1 MEFRVLG
8 TLEVVDGAR
17 PVPINGAKQRAL
29 LTILLLHANQ
39 TVSSSRLLEELW
51 GDEQPESGLTALQVR
66 VSQLRK
72 ALGKGGESIVTKAAG
87 YALELGANEIDLHRF
102 EELVAD
108 ADRALQREAPDQAWA
123 QLQRALAL
131 WHGPPLADFAY
142 ESFASAAIARLE
154 ELRLAAQELR
164 IDTGL
169 RLGRHA
175 ELVAELEALIA
186 EHPLREGLRRQHM
199 LALYRSGRQ
208 AEALEAYH
216 AARRA
221 LVDEL
226 GIAPSPMLQELEGAI
241 LRQDRSL
248 DLPPTR
254 TRQRSILAGA
264 VGDQPLAQLLAAAAP
279 LARDPT
285 RELIVARLIVR
296 REQLGAAGMA
306 VAAECDRLAVDGG
319 GARPAG
325 FTSRSPGADLAR
337 LATEQDADLVLV
349 AFGGGALDD
358 PELVEL
364 LQSVPCDVAVVVG
377 RPVAEPGPVLVPFAG
392 GEHDWSAVELG
403 AWLAS
408 SWR

>member
-39 TVSSSRLLEELW
+39 TVSSGRLLEELW

-72 ALGKGGESIVTKAAG
+72 ALGKGGESIVTKPAG
-87 YALELGANEIDLHRF
+87 YALELGANELDLHRF

-108 ADRALQREAPDQAWA
+108 ADRALQRDAPDQAWA

-154 ELRLAAQELR
+154 ELRLVAQELR
-164 IDTGL
+164 IDAGL

-208 AEALEAYH
+208 AEALGAYH

-221 LVDEL
+221 LVD
-226 GIAPSPMLQELEGAI
+226 
-241 LRQDRSL
+241 
-248 DLPPTR
+248 
-254 TRQRSILAGA
+254 
-264 VGDQPLAQLLAAAAP
+264 
-279 LARDPT
+279 
-285 RELIVARLIVR
+285 
-296 REQLGAAGMA
+296 
-306 VAAECDRLAVDGG
+306 
-319 GARPAG
+319 
-325 FTSRSPGADLAR
+325 
-337 LATEQDADLVLV
+337 
-349 AFGGGALDD
+349 
-358 PELVEL
+358 
-364 LQSVPCDVAVVVG
+364 
-377 RPVAEPGPVLVPFAG
+377 
-392 GEHDWSAVELG
+392 
-403 AWLAS
+403 
-408 SWR
+408 